1 MSNYFCN
8 ISNSRSQKETG
19 VLATEHYEYIS
30 RTGKYSPEEEKENQ
44 AAFAHLEYV
53 QRMNNFSK
61 KVEYEDL
68 VYSENINMPSWAEQN
83 PNSFWIAS
91 ETYERANGRT
101 YSEFLFSLP
110 HELTDEENK
119 EIVDRFCNKTFGK
132 DFVYSYGIH
141 SKPSSEEGVQNI
153 HVHIMFCE
161 RRLDGIDR
169 PVEQFFKRYNSN
181 YPERGGAKKD
191 RYWNNSKMFFHV
203 RKEMEKCINEKLEE
217 KGLEKVSCETLK
229 AQRLVALSAGDILKA
244 EFLDRPPVNC
254 SGSILMK
261 INKYGI
267 ESLTENEKEQY
278 NLYLTTKEI
287 RKISLEEYQR
297 KLQEKNSKE
306 FVVPTEKEARDFI
319 NNTKEIILDRAK
331 FAVFESRKK
340 LENINEFNSFEKNR
354 EAYLEEYLGMG
365 VLISE
370 EKNLQLKYNATLAF
384 ENYTQQNLNKVYEK
398 KHQEN
403 FSSLKHNEFNFSNRY
418 YYLLEKVS
426 ANLSNEKLLLEKNKE
441 QLLNNYKAD
450 IYSYDKENNKKI
462 LQQLLKA
469 AYNDSRKESIE
480 TILNKYKEDEEIE
493 RNLSKLNKNTF
504 ISKIFSNKSQEID
517 ITKLNI
523 EKENIK
529 DEIDKLFTST
539 FYNDSKLQTTF
550 ILKKLE
556 LLDKEKNTDTYK
568 ETENIFKDFYKK
580 YEDIKEKLSVLEV
593 SIQYT
598 DEKIKEFSPFIQEQK
613 KKLKEI
619 NEKTTIEKDFISP
632 GVASNN
638 YIDTTVENIRE
649 QLLNSSKNREET
661 LEDIIIK
668 NNKMYSELKAIENKI
683 LSFEKILKDEKKI
696 KEISIKKNLQPEKII
711 AGYQKSLEKNKE
723 KIFDMIKEYKNERRK
738 IQSSLATKNIFEKNK
753 IYETILQ
760 TLENSRKRLFSEL
773 DNLKSKNE
781 KTNIVFDEIKNNS
794 WEIENFKK
802 LFNKNIEKDKLK
814 EDINPGKIKMEKVL
828 DNTDVKISEHIV
840 SKEEK
845 EISSEIKTVN
855 SSKKSINNN
864 DKKIRGN
871 YINIIPKK
879 KKRESLVDED
889 DLNIKEYGDD

>member
-44 AAFAHLEYV
+44 AAFSHLEYV

-68 VYSENINMPSWAEQN
+68 VYSENMNMPSWAEQN

-119 EIVDRFCNKTFGK
+119 EIVDRFCNKTFGEN
-132 DFVYSYGIH
+132 FVYSYGIH
-141 SKPSSEEGVQNI
+141 SKPSSEEGIQNI

-169 PVEQFFKRYNSN
+169 PVEQFFKRYNSK

-254 SGSILMK
+254 PGSILMK

-306 FVVPTEKEARDFI
+306 FTVPNEKEARDFI

-331 FAVFESRKK
+331 FAIFESRKN

-354 EAYLEEYLGMG
+354 EAYLEEYLGMD

-504 ISKIFSNKSQEID
+504 ISKIFSNKSQEIE

-523 EKENIK
+523 EKEKIK
-529 DEIDKLFTST
+529 EEIDKLFTST

-802 LFNKNIEKDKLK
+802 LFDKNIEKDKLK
-814 EDINPGKIKMEKVL
+814 EDINPGKIKMEKVP
-828 DNTDVKISEHIV
+828 DNTDVKISENIV

-845 EISSEIKTVN
+845 ENSSKIKTLN

-871 YINIIPKK
+871 YITIIPKK
-879 KKRESLVDED
+879 KKRDSLVDED

>member
-254 SGSILMK
+254 PGSILMK

-450 IYSYDKENNKKI
+450 TYSYDKENNKKI

-504 ISKIFSNKSQEID
+504 ISKIFSNKSQEIE

-523 EKENIK
+523 EKEKIK
-529 DEIDKLFTST
+529 EEIDKLFTST

-632 GVASNN
+632 GVTSNN

-828 DNTDVKISEHIV
+828 DNTDVKISENIV

>member
-44 AAFAHLEYV
+44 AAFSHLEYV

-68 VYSENINMPSWAEQN
+68 VYSENMNMPSWAEQN

-119 EIVDRFCNKTFGK
+119 EIVDRFCNKTFGEN
-132 DFVYSYGIH
+132 FVYSYGIH
-141 SKPSSEEGVQNI
+141 SKPSSEEGIQNI

-169 PVEQFFKRYNSN
+169 PVEQFFKRYNSK

-203 RKEMEKCINEKLEE
+203 RKEIEKCINERLEE

-229 AQRLVALSAGDILKA
+229 AQRLIALSAGDILKA

-287 RKISLEEYQR
+287 KKISWEEYQR

-306 FVVPTEKEARDFI
+306 FTVPNEKEARDFI

-331 FAVFESRKK
+331 FAIFESRKN

-354 EAYLEEYLGMG
+354 ETYLEEYLGMG
-365 VLISE
+365 ILISE
-370 EKNLQLKYNATLAF
+370 EKNLQLKYNATLTF
-384 ENYTQQNLNKVYEK
+384 ENYTQQNLDKVYEK
-398 KHQEN
+398 KYQEN
-403 FSSLKHNEFNFSNRY
+403 FSSLKHNEFNFEDKY
-418 YYLLEKVS
+418 CYLLEKIS
-426 ANLSNEKLLLEKNKE
+426 TDLSNEKLLLEKNKE
-441 QLLNNYKAD
+441 QLVNNYKVD
-450 IYSYDKENNKKI
+450 IHSYE
-462 LQQLLKA
+462 A
-469 AYNDSRKESIE
+469 
-480 TILNKYKEDEEIE
+480 ILNKYKEDEEIE
-493 RNLSKLNKNTF
+493 KKLSKLSKNTF
-504 ISKIFSNKSQEID
+504 VSKIFSSKSQETK

-523 EKENIK
+523 EKEK
-529 DEIDKLFTST
+529 LKEEIDKLFTST

-568 ETENIFKDFYKK
+568 AKENIFKDFYKK
-580 YEDIKEKLSVLEV
+580 YRDIKEKLSVLEV

-598 DEKIKEFSPFIQEQK
+598 EEKIKEFSPLIQEQK
-613 KKLKEI
+613 KKLEEI
-619 NEKTTIEKDFISP
+619 NGEKIIEKDFISP
-632 GVASNN
+632 GVTSNN
-638 YIDTTVENIRE
+638 YVDTTVENIRE
-649 QLLNSSKNREET
+649 QLKNTKNREET

-696 KEISIKKNLQPEKII
+696 EEISIKKNLQPEKII

-723 KIFDMIKEYKNERRK
+723 NIFNMAEEFKTERRK

-773 DNLKSKNE
+773 DNLKTRNE
-781 KTNIVFDEIKNNS
+781 KTNIIFDKIKNNS

-828 DNTDVKISEHIV
+828 DNTDIKISENIL

-845 EISSEIKTVN
+845 ENSSEIKTVN
-855 SSKKSINNN
+855 SSKKSINNI

-879 KKRESLVDED
+879 KKRDSLVDED

>member
-68 VYSENINMPSWAEQN
+68 VYAENINMPSWAEQN

-119 EIVDRFCNKTFGK
+119 EIVDRFCNETFGK

-169 PVEQFFKRYNSN
+169 PAEQFFKRYNSN

-254 SGSILMK
+254 PGSILMK
-261 INKYGI
+261 ISKYGI

-278 NLYLTTKEI
+278 SLYLTTKEI

-306 FVVPTEKEARDFI
+306 FTIPNEKEAKDFI
-319 NNTKEIILDRAK
+319 NSAKEIILDRAK
-331 FAVFESRKK
+331 FALFESRKNF
-340 LENINEFNSFEKNR
+340 ENINEFNNFEKNR

-370 EKNLQLKYNATLAF
+370 EKNLQLKYNATLSF
-384 ENYTQQNLNKVYEK
+384 ENYTQQNLEKVYEK
-398 KHQEN
+398 KYQKN
-403 FSSLKHNEFNFSNRY
+403 FSSLKHDEFNFENKY
-418 YYLLEKVS
+418 YYLLEKIS
-426 ANLSNEKLLLEKNKE
+426 TDLSNEKLLLEKNKE
-441 QLLNNYKAD
+441 QLVNNYKVD
-450 IYSYDKENNKKI
+450 IHSYDKENNKKI
-462 LQQLLKA
+462 LLELLNV

-480 TILNKYKEDEEIE
+480 TILNKYKEDEEVE
-493 RNLSKLNKNTF
+493 KKLSKLSKNTF
-504 ISKIFSNKSQEID
+504 VSKIFSSKSQETE

-523 EKENIK
+523 EKEK
-529 DEIDKLFTST
+529 LKEEIDKLFTST

-568 ETENIFKDFYKK
+568 AKENIFKDFYKK
-580 YEDIKEKLSVLEV
+580 YRDIKEKLSVLEV

-598 DEKIKEFSPFIQEQK
+598 EEKIKEFSPLIQEQK

-619 NEKTTIEKDFISP
+619 NEKTIIEKDFISP
-632 GVASNN
+632 GVTSNN
-638 YIDTTVENIRE
+638 YVDTTVKNIRE
-649 QLLNSSKNREET
+649 QVKNTKNKEET

-696 KEISIKKNLQPEKII
+696 EEISIKNNLQPEKII

-723 KIFDMIKEYKNERRK
+723 NIFNMAEEFKTERRK

-760 TLENSRKRLFSEL
+760 DLENSRKRLFSEL
-773 DNLKSKNE
+773 DNLKTRNE
-781 KTNIVFDEIKNNS
+781 KTNIIFDKIKNNS

-828 DNTDVKISEHIV
+828 DNTDIKISENII

-845 EISSEIKTVN
+845 ENSSEIKTVN

-879 KKRESLVDED
+879 KKKNSLVDED

>member
-254 SGSILMK
+254 PGSILMK

-504 ISKIFSNKSQEID
+504 ISKIFSNKSQEIE

-523 EKENIK
+523 EKEKIK
-529 DEIDKLFTST
+529 EEIDKLFTST

-632 GVASNN
+632 GVTSNN

-723 KIFDMIKEYKNERRK
+723 KIFDMVKEFKNERRK
-738 IQSSLATKNIFEKNK
+738 IQSFLATKNIFEKNK

-773 DNLKSKNE
+773 DNLKSRNE
-781 KTNIVFDEIKNNS
+781 KTNIIFDKIKNNS

-828 DNTDVKISEHIV
+828 DNTDVKISENIV

-889 DLNIKEYGDD
+889 DLNIKEYGDE

>member
-68 VYSENINMPSWAEQN
+68 VYAENINMPSWAEQN

-119 EIVDRFCNKTFGK
+119 EIVDKFCKKTFGEN
-132 DFVYSYGIH
+132 FVYSYGIH
-141 SKPSSEEGVQNI
+141 SKPSSEEKVQNI

-169 PVEQFFKRYNSN
+169 PAEQFFKRYNAKH
-181 YPERGGAKKD
+181 PERGGAKKD
-191 RYWNNSKMFFHV
+191 RYWNNSKMFFQV
-203 RKEMEKCINEKLEE
+203 RKEIEKCINERLEE

-229 AQRLVALSAGDILKA
+229 AQRLIALSAGDILKA

-261 INKYGI
+261 INKHGI
-267 ESLTENEKEQY
+267 ESLTKNEKEHY

-319 NNTKEIILDRAK
+319 NNAKEIILDRAK
-331 FAVFESRKK
+331 FAVFESRKN

-365 VLISE
+365 ILISE

-403 FSSLKHNEFNFSNRY
+403 FSSLKHNEFNFFNRY

-469 AYNDSRKESIE
+469 AYNDSRKENLES
-480 TILNKYKEDEEIE
+480 ILNKYKEDEEIE
-493 RNLSKLNKNTF
+493 KNLSKLNKNTF
-504 ISKIFSNKSQEID
+504 ISKIFSNRSQEIE

-523 EKENIK
+523 EKEKIK
-529 DEIDKLFTST
+529 EEIDKLFTST

-550 ILKKLE
+550 IIKKLE
-556 LLDKEKNTDTYK
+556 LLDKEKNNDTYK
-568 ETENIFKDFYKK
+568 EKENIFKDFYEK
-580 YEDIKEKLSVLEV
+580 YKDIKEKLSILET

-619 NEKTTIEKDFISP
+619 NGKTIIEKDFISP
-632 GVASNN
+632 GVTSNN

-649 QLLNSSKNREET
+649 QVKNSKNKEET

-696 KEISIKKNLQPEKII
+696 EEISIKKNLQPEKII

-723 KIFDMIKEYKNERRK
+723 NIFNMAEEFKTERRK

-773 DNLKSKNE
+773 DNLKTRNE
-781 KTNIVFDEIKNNS
+781 KTNIIFDKIKNNS

-814 EDINPGKIKMEKVL
+814 KDINPGKIKMEKVL
-828 DNTDVKISEHIV
+828 DNTDIKISENII

-845 EISSEIKTVN
+845 ENSSEIKTVN

-871 YINIIPKK
+871 YISIIPKK
-879 KKRESLVDED
+879 KKKNSLVDED

>member
-254 SGSILMK
+254 PGSILMK
-261 INKYGI
+261 ISKYGI

-278 NLYLTTKEI
+278 SLYLTTKEI

-504 ISKIFSNKSQEID
+504 ISKIFSNKSQEIE

-523 EKENIK
+523 EKEKIK
-529 DEIDKLFTST
+529 EEIDKLFTST

-619 NEKTTIEKDFISP
+619 NEKTTIEKNFISP
-632 GVASNN
+632 GVTSNN

-828 DNTDVKISEHIV
+828 DNTDVKISENIV

-889 DLNIKEYGDD
+889 DLNIKEYGDE

>member
-19 VLATEHYEYIS
+19 VLAAEHYEYIS

-254 SGSILMK
+254 PGSILMK
-261 INKYGI
+261 ISKYGI

-278 NLYLTTKEI
+278 SLYLTTKEI

-504 ISKIFSNKSQEID
+504 ISKIFSNKSQEIE

-523 EKENIK
+523 EKEKIK
-529 DEIDKLFTST
+529 EEIDKLFTST

-632 GVASNN
+632 GVTSNN

-828 DNTDVKISEHIV
+828 DNIDVKISENIV

-889 DLNIKEYGDD
+889 DLNIKEYGDE

>member
-254 SGSILMK
+254 PGSILMK

-504 ISKIFSNKSQEID
+504 ISKIFSNKSQEIE

-523 EKENIK
+523 EKEKIK
-529 DEIDKLFTST
+529 EEIDKLFTST

-632 GVASNN
+632 GVTSNN

-828 DNTDVKISEHIV
+828 DNTDVKISENIV